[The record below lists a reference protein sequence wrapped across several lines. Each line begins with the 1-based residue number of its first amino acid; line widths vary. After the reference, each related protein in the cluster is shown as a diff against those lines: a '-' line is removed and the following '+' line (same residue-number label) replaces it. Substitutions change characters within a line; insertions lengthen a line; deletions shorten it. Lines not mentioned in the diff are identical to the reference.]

1 MKNISMMLRVSGMV
15 FPIIFLMACGVEESD
30 YEKMR
35 QREDNAIKAYLNTNN
50 ITATRDPSGIYYQ
63 PLVENPQGKEV
74 SINDV
79 LSIYYHMQTL
89 EGVDV
94 GKTTDSLAPVQFKHD
109 YQSIIPIG
117 IDYGVQLMS
126 NGEKYRFFIP
136 SSMAYG
142 NYSAADYFPS
152 ESIFI
157 IDVELVNIQT
167 ESQIHTAE
175 MAAIQ
180 NYIADNEL
188 ENVISFPSGLQYKVL
203 EEGNGSKPL
212 DNGKVTFHYE
222 RRYLDGTVIERTP
235 ADKPVTAWLNDGV
248 VPGLKE
254 GILQMKEGGKSML
267 IMPSK
272 IAFGESI
279 QVLPT
284 GLRQKL
290 IEEQIIFTKAVP
302 YAPLIYEVEL
312 VDVR

>member
-1 MKNISMMLRVSGMV
+1 MKNILMMFRVSGMV
-15 FPIIFLMACGVEESD
+15 FPIMFLMACGLEESD

-50 ITATRDPSGIYYQ
+50 ITATRDPSGMYYQ
-63 PLVENPQGKEV
+63 QLVEKPQGEEV
-74 SINDV
+74 DVNDV
-79 LSIYYHMQTL
+79 LSIYYDMQTL
-89 EGVDV
+89 EGVHV

-117 IDYGVQLMS
+117 IDYGVQLM
-126 NGEKYRFFIP
+126 NKGEKYRFFIP
-136 SSMAYG
+136 SSIAYG
-142 NYSAADYFPS
+142 NYGAADYFPS

-167 ESQIHTAE
+167 ESQIHAAE

-180 NYIADNEL
+180 NYIADNEF
-188 ENVISFPSGLQYKVL
+188 ENVTAFPSGLQYKVL
-203 EEGNGSKPL
+203 EEGDGSKAL
-212 DNGKVTFHYE
+212 DNSKVIFHFE
-222 RRYLDGTVIERTP
+222 RRYLDGTVIEKTET
-235 ADKPVTAWLNDGV
+235 DKPVTVWLNSGV

-284 GLRQKL
+284 GIRQKL
-290 IEEQIIFTKAVP
+290 IEEQIILTKAIP